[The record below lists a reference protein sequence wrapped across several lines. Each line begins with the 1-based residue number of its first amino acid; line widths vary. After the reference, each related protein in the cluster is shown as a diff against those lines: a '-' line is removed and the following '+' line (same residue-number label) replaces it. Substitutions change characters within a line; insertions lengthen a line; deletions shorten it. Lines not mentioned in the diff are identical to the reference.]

1 MTDDVTSS
9 DKRPRHNANRRVIDV
24 SCIVHGGAAGFAPLV
39 VTKRDGVIE
48 LDPHAIG
55 CVILLNEKAATELFD
70 VLGEWL
76 G

>member
-1 MTDDVTSS
+1 VAGTEPPS
-9 DKRPRHNANRRVIDV
+9 KAANRRVLHVTCRI
-24 SCIVHGGAAGFAPLV
+24 HGGAVGYTNLV
-39 VTKRDGVIE
+39 ITKLGSLIE

-70 VLGEWL
+70 TLGEWL